1 MGITISARGVIID
14 SRVRTANLLQDAT
27 SAEPKPGVFAIVHGI
42 RARSGNGTLE
52 TRQSLASS
60 DFRLVFK
67 KHSDANQGKHRIA
80 FKKPF
85 IRCSQGKSL
94 PIVTKIIDFRR
105 WHPAQAYTMFASEKV
120 SERNENCRFQPA
132 YVRKVITKK
141 SCQVG
146 EIRREKTLFPE
157 PKFAI
162 AKTRSGK

>member
-1 MGITISARGVIID
+1 MPHILRQSLEYLRSSVGFAWSANV
-14 SRVRTANLLQDAT
+14 TLQ
-27 SAEPKPGVFAIVHGI
+27 
-42 RARSGNGTLE
+42 

-94 PIVTKIIDFRR
+94 AIVTKMVDFRQ

-132 YVRKVITKK
+132 YVRKVVAEK

-146 EIRREKTLFPE
+146 EIRRAYDSFP
-157 PKFAI
+157 I
-162 AKTRSGK
+162 